1 MKVVFALFLALPLS
15 AATISLSP
23 STPKAGDSVVV
34 TIHDMGSFCPAV
46 TATTTAKL
54 SGKTLQVDVVVPPGA
69 CQLACPAIPAPV
81 TYTAP
86 AVTLPDAQPYTIEYA
101 FTDCNGTRHVV
112 ATKPILVTPS
122 CAFDRSLT
130 VTRTT
135 SGALNFTWCDPT
147 YSPFP
152 DFGQSATAYRIYVV
166 GENEAPIL
174 VQELSTL
181 DVGTGTSATVAL
193 TNREAGARSAFAE
206 ASLCEIT
213 VAGCR
218 GESVIRSN
226 VVPLDVAPVDN
237 CSFGGAALCLANRFS
252 VTARF
257 HTDGGGSNPA
267 HPVPITG
274 DSGYFWFFG
283 PNNAEIVVKIVDA
296 CSLSSNFW
304 FFAAGMTDVGVD
316 LVVTDTKTH
325 AVRRYSN
332 PAGSAFVPIQ
342 DTNAFA
348 GCQ

>member
-1 MKVVFALFLALPLS
+1 MKCVLALFVALPLS
-15 AATISLSP
+15 AATISISP

-34 TIHDMGSFCPAV
+34 TIHDTVGLCPAV

-54 SGKTLQVDVVVPPGA
+54 SGKTLQVDVVYPPSS
-69 CQLACPAIPAPV
+69 CQLGCPSILGPV

-86 AVTLPDAQPYTIEYA
+86 AVVLPDAQPYTIEYA
-101 FTDCNGTRHVV
+101 FIDCKGTRHV
-112 ATKPILVTPS
+112 AGTKQVLVTPT

-135 SGALNFTWCDPT
+135 SGALDFNWCDPS

-152 DFGQSATAYRIYVV
+152 DFGQSATAYRVYVV
-166 GENEAPIL
+166 REAEAPIL
-174 VQELSTL
+174 VQEISTL
-181 DVGTGTSATVAL
+181 DVNSGTHATVAL
-193 TNREAGARSAFAE
+193 TNREAGARSAFVE
-206 ASLCEIT
+206 ASLCDVT

-218 GESVIRSN
+218 GESIIRSN
-226 VVPLDVAPVDN
+226 VVPLDVAPLDA
-237 CSFGGAALCLANRFS
+237 CSLGGAALCLANRFS

-257 HTDGGGSNPA
+257 HTSNGSSPA
-267 HPVPITG
+267 HPVPITS

-283 PNNAEIVVKIVDA
+283 PNNAELVVKIVDA
-296 CSLSSNFW
+296 CGLSSNFW
-304 FFAAGMTDVGVD
+304 LFAAGMTDVGVD
-316 LVVTDTKTH
+316 LVVTDTKTG

-332 PAGSAFVPIQ
+332 PAGTAFVPIQ